1 MLRLRVVRW
10 TNCTPT
16 SRSSA
21 AMRRLTVVLGM
32 PSRRAAAVKLPASTT
47 RANMAISL
55 RSIIVANNETMFLN
69 YRQLWVNAIEAN
81 SAPSKTGSRPMTTKR
96 NVLVTG
102 ATGQQGGAV
111 ARALLSRGHRVKA
124 LTRKPD
130 SGAARQLM
138 SAGAD
143 LVTGDLGDAA
153 SVLKAA
159 SGVSTMF
166 LMGNSYEAGTEEE
179 TRQGIIAAE
188 AAKAAGVGH
197 LIYSSVA
204 DANKKTGIPH
214 FESKY
219 LVEKHVAGLGLP
231 YTISAP
237 VAFMENIVA
246 PWSIGALRQG
256 THAFAMPPKRVLQL
270 VALADIGA
278 FVSALVER
286 REQVFGKRFDFAG
299 DELSGEEQAK
309 ILSHAIGRPINY
321 QEIPIA
327 AARQQ
332 SEDAALML
340 EWFDRVGYDADIVA
354 LRRDF
359 SEVRWHSFADWA
371 RAFDW
376 SVLERTSSVA

>member
-1 MLRLRVVRW
+1 
-10 TNCTPT
+10 
-16 SRSSA
+16 
-21 AMRRLTVVLGM
+21 
-32 PSRRAAAVKLPASTT
+32 
-47 RANMAISL
+47 
-55 RSIIVANNETMFLN
+55 
-69 YRQLWVNAIEAN
+69 
-81 SAPSKTGSRPMTTKR
+81 MTTQR
-96 NVLVTG
+96 RVLVTG

-130 SGAARQLM
+130 SDAARRLA

-143 LVTGDLGDAA
+143 VVAGDLGNAA
-153 SVLKAA
+153 SVLEAA
-159 SGVSTMF
+159 GDVDTMF

-179 TRQGIIAAE
+179 TRQGIIAAD

-219 LVEKHVAGLGLP
+219 LVERHVAGLGIP

-237 VAFMENIVA
+237 VAFMENAVA
-246 PWSIGALRQG
+246 PWSIGGLRQG
-256 THAFAMPPKRVLQL
+256 IHAFAMPPKRVLQL

-278 FVSALVER
+278 FVAALAER
-286 REQVFGKRFDFAG
+286 RETVFGKRFDFAG

-309 ILSHAIGRPINY
+309 ILSQTIGRPIDY

-327 AARQQ
+327 TARQQ
-332 SEDAALML
+332 GEDAALMF
-340 EWFDRVGYDADIVA
+340 EWFDRVGYDVDIAA
-354 LRRDF
+354 LHRDF
-359 SEVRWHSFADWA
+359 QEVRWHSFADWA
-371 RAFDW
+371 REFDW
-376 SVLERTSSVA
+376 SAFERTSPAA

>member
-1 MLRLRVVRW
+1 M
-10 TNCTPT
+10 
-16 SRSSA
+16 S
-21 AMRRLTVVLGM
+21 
-32 PSRRAAAVKLPASTT
+32 
-47 RANMAISL
+47 
-55 RSIIVANNETMFLN
+55 
-69 YRQLWVNAIEAN
+69 
-81 SAPSKTGSRPMTTKR
+81 TKR
-96 NVLVTG
+96 SVLVTG

-130 SGAARQLM
+130 SDAARQLM

-143 LVTGDLGDAA
+143 RVTGDLGSPT

-159 SGVSTMF
+159 ADADTMF

-179 TRQGIIAAE
+179 TRQGIIADD
-188 AAKAAGVGH
+188 AAKAACVGQ
-197 LIYSSVA
+197 LTYSSVA

-219 LVEKHVAGLGLP
+219 LVERHVAGLGIP

-256 THAFAMPPKRVLQL
+256 TYAFAMPPKRVLQL

-278 FVSALVER
+278 FVSALVEW
-286 REQVFGKRFDFAG
+286 REQMFGKRFDFAG

-332 SEDAALML
+332 SEDAALMF
-340 EWFDRVGYDADIVA
+340 EWFDRVGYDADIAA

-359 SEVRWHSFADWA
+359 SEVRWHNFADLA
-371 RAFDW
+371 REFAW
-376 SVLERTSSVA
+376 SVLERTASVHLRSPRKGLRA

>member
-1 MLRLRVVRW
+1 M
-10 TNCTPT
+10 
-16 SRSSA
+16 S
-21 AMRRLTVVLGM
+21 
-32 PSRRAAAVKLPASTT
+32 
-47 RANMAISL
+47 
-55 RSIIVANNETMFLN
+55 
-69 YRQLWVNAIEAN
+69 
-81 SAPSKTGSRPMTTKR
+81 TKR
-96 NVLVTG
+96 SVLVTG

-111 ARALLSRGHRVKA
+111 ARALLSRGHHVRA

-130 SGAARQLM
+130 SDAARQLA
-138 SAGAD
+138 SASAD
-143 LVTGDLGDAA
+143 LVTGDLGDTA

-159 SGVSTMF
+159 SGVGAVF
-166 LMGNSYEAGTEEE
+166 LMGDSTEAGPEEE

-188 AAKAAGVGH
+188 AAKDAGVGH

-214 FESKY
+214 FDSKY
-219 LVEKHVAGLGLP
+219 LVEKHVAGLGIP

-237 VAFMENIVA
+237 ASFMENIVA

-256 THAFAMPPKRVLQL
+256 TYAFPMPPKRIIQL
-270 VALADIGA
+270 IALADIGA
-278 FVSALVER
+278 FVAALIER
-286 REQVFGKRFDFAG
+286 RDQVFGKRFDLAA

-309 ILSHAIGRPINY
+309 ILSHAIGRLITY

-332 SEDAALML
+332 SEDAAVMF
-340 EWFDRVGYDADIVA
+340 EWFDRVGADADIAA

>member
-1 MLRLRVVRW
+1 
-10 TNCTPT
+10 
-16 SRSSA
+16 
-21 AMRRLTVVLGM
+21 
-32 PSRRAAAVKLPASTT
+32 
-47 RANMAISL
+47 
-55 RSIIVANNETMFLN
+55 
-69 YRQLWVNAIEAN
+69 
-81 SAPSKTGSRPMTTKR
+81 MTTKR
-96 NVLVTG
+96 RVLVTG

-130 SGAARQLM
+130 SDAARRLA

-143 LVTGDLGDAA
+143 VVAGDLGDAV
-153 SVLKAA
+153 SVLEAA
-159 SGVSTMF
+159 GDVDTMF

-179 TRQGIIAAE
+179 TRQGIIAAD

-219 LVEKHVAGLGLP
+219 LVERHVAGLGIP

-237 VAFMENIVA
+237 VAFMENTVA
-246 PWSIGALRQG
+246 PWSIGGLRQG

-278 FVSALVER
+278 FVAALVER
-286 REQVFGKRFDFAG
+286 RETVFGKRFDIAG

-309 ILSHAIGRPINY
+309 ILSQAIGRPITY

-332 SEDAALML
+332 SEDAALMF
-340 EWFDRVGYDADIVA
+340 EWFDRVGYDADIAA
-354 LRRDF
+354 LHEDF
-359 SEVRWHSFADWA
+359 PEVRWHSFTDWA
-371 RAFDW
+371 REFDW
-376 SVLERTSSVA
+376 SVLERTPSAA